1 MSFFQFSKKN
11 PKFFLQ
17 RRQSFF
23 SAHPLCPSPPVFN
36 SNHCHQKSTSSM
48 FSSGHFHQIFLSAF
62 VVPLS
67 TIVMH
72 HNSSLQFLRSHLILC
87 YQRPVFL
94 FLFQLSCCFQPLL
107 MKIACF
113 AQLKI
118 TICRKQPLLST
129 SAFFLP
135 ASIFFNKFVLFV
147 LFQLVFSKLCCW
159 TLSPAKVL
167 IFDSLCFCASRCLHL
182 FQQVNQTWFQHNFPR
197 FLIKFFDKGSSRH
210 QVSLHYW
217 SSEYVFSCISSSIH
231 YLL

>member
-17 RRQSFF
+17 RRRSFF
-23 SAHPLCPSPPVFN
+23 SAHSLCPLPSVFN

-48 FSSGHFHQIFLSAF
+48 FSSGHFHQIFLSTF

-107 MKIACF
+107 MKIACS

-118 TICRKQPLLST
+118 TICQKQPLLST
-129 SAFFLP
+129 SAFFFLP
-135 ASIFFNKFVLFV
+135 AYFSTSLFCSNLSSPSCAVGHYLRQRFSFSIACVFVRLGVYIFS
-147 LFQLVFSKLCCW
+147 SKLIK
-159 TLSPAKVL
+159 LGFNI
-167 IFDSLCFCASRCLHL
+167 IFLGF
-182 FQQVNQTWFQHNFPR
+182 
-197 FLIKFFDKGSSRH
+197 
-210 QVSLHYW
+210 
-217 SSEYVFSCISSSIH
+217 
-231 YLL
+231 